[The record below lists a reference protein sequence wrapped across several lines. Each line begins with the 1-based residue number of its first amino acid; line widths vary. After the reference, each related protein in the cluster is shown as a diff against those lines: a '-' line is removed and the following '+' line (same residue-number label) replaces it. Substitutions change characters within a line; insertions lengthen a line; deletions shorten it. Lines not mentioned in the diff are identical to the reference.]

1 MEEKDIK
8 TLSLDYNLSL
18 EEQTKQ
24 IKDYA
29 KTVKDRSFRVQYK
42 NNEEFVD
49 CVSIVDSNRRVDA
62 YGKEHPLPHVKP
74 FSVVDVWYEND
85 VNGRGTELLEDQM
98 SIDGVAEEYKNQSD
112 WQKDVYMSKAVKS
125 SDSVF
130 AYTQED
136 VKTIEHL
143 TPGQMSDM
151 NRRIK
156 RTLFLNADSNL
167 SQQSMAINK
176 FAKNGNF
183 GTFFVEYV
191 DKDGFC
197 VDSTMAV
204 DLRKNLEDEPD
215 RFDFYGDDR
224 LARNVSVS
232 EFVELREKQ
241 PFSPNH
247 ELTMT
252 SYKGYAD
259 EKAFQENKGV
269 DVCYLYDEK
278 RKANKPV
285 LFITSVKERDGFIKP
300 HSNGGTKFDGEA
312 YKSRLPYQYKDWKV
326 FFHESY
332 DDVTSAMAAMK
343 ERMDSFSKYSRTPDW
358 KQMVDYYGVKCT
370 SVVAD
375 VYDKRLP
382 KMFNENCIVNTNV
395 ASKKGGIPTTNVQRG
410 NDEPRKSGMP
420 TTNVNPEKPKRRLPS
435 MPTTSADSECQ
446 LGE

>member
-62 YGKEHPLPHVKP
+62 YGKEHPLPHVEP

-112 WQKDVYMSKAVKS
+112 WQKDVYMSKAIKR

-130 AYTQED
+130 AYTQKD
-136 VKTIEHL
+136 VKTIGYL
-143 TPGQMSDM
+143 TPAQMSDM
-151 NRRIK
+151 NKNIR
-156 RTLFLNADSNL
+156 RTLFLNTDSNL

-176 FAKNGNF
+176 FAKNNF

-191 DKDGFC
+191 NKDGFC
-197 VDSTMAV
+197 VDSMMAV
-204 DLRKNLEDEPD
+204 DLRKNLEDAPD
-215 RFDFYGDDR
+215 KFDFYGDDR
-224 LARNVSVS
+224 LVKDVKAS
-232 EFVELREKQ
+232 EFAELREKQ

-247 ELTMT
+247 ELTVT
-252 SYKGYAD
+252 AYKGYAD
-259 EKAFQENKGV
+259 EKEFQKNKGV

-300 HSNGGTKFDGEA
+300 HSNGGTKFDSEA
-312 YKSRLPYQYKDWKV
+312 YKSKLPHQYKDWKV

-332 DDVTSAMAAMK
+332 DDVTSAMDAMK

-358 KQMVDYYGVKCT
+358 KQMIEYGGVKCT
-370 SVVAD
+370 SVVAG

-382 KMFNENCIVNTNV
+382 EVFKERDRIVDTSEV
-395 ASKKGGIPTTNVQRG
+395 SKKGGIPTTNVQRG
-410 NDEPRKSGMP
+410 NDEPRKLGMP

-435 MPTTSADSECQ
+435 MPTTSVDSECQ